1 MFSFS
6 DQVVVV
12 TGAGQGIGAEVAK
25 EFAQAD
31 GKVVIIDFNG
41 ETAEATA
48 QEIKANGGEAL
59 AYQADVSD
67 YERAQEIIADVVE
80 KWGKVDVLINNAGI
94 TRDRSFKKMS
104 KKEWDQVI
112 ATNLTGTFN
121 YSQACFNNMVEN
133 GYGRIVS
140 SSSLA
145 GVEGNFGQVNY
156 SASKGGIMAMT
167 KTMAREG
174 AAKGI
179 TANCVA
185 PGFVE
190 TPMTAAIPEDVK
202 QGMINSIPVKR
213 IGYPKDIAYAY
224 MFLAEK
230 ESGYVTGQTL
240 QVNGGMNM

>member
-6 DQVVVV
+6 NQVVVV

-59 AYQADVSD
+59 AYQVDVSD

-94 TRDRSFKKMS
+94 TRDRSFKKIS

-121 YSQACFNNMVEN
+121 YFQACFNNMVEN

-140 SSSLA
+140 SSSLT

-174 AAKGI
+174 AAKGV

-213 IGYPKDIAYAY
+213 IGLPMLICSLDKPCK
-224 MFLAEK
+224 LT
-230 ESGYVTGQTL
+230 V
-240 QVNGGMNM
+240 V

>member
-48 QEIKANGGEAL
+48 QEIKVNGGEAL
-59 AYQADVSD
+59 AYQVDVSD
-67 YERAQEIIADVVE
+67 YKRAQEIIADVVE

-94 TRDRSFKKMS
+94 TRDRSFKKIS

-140 SSSLA
+140 SSLA
-145 GVEGNFGQVNY
+145 GVEENFGQVNY

-190 TPMTAAIPEDVK
+190 TPMTAAITEDVK

-224 MFLAEK
+224 MFLAAK
-230 ESGYVTGQTL
+230 ESGYITGQTL
-240 QVNGGMNM
+240 QVNGGVNM

>member
-6 DQVVVV
+6 NQVVVV

-48 QEIKANGGEAL
+48 QEIKANGGEDL

-104 KKEWDQVI
+104 KKEWD
-112 ATNLTGTFN
+112 
-121 YSQACFNNMVEN
+121 
-133 GYGRIVS
+133 
-140 SSSLA
+140 
-145 GVEGNFGQVNY
+145 
-156 SASKGGIMAMT
+156 
-167 KTMAREG
+167 
-174 AAKGI
+174 
-179 TANCVA
+179 
-185 PGFVE
+185 
-190 TPMTAAIPEDVK
+190 
-202 QGMINSIPVKR
+202 
-213 IGYPKDIAYAY
+213 
-224 MFLAEK
+224 
-230 ESGYVTGQTL
+230 
-240 QVNGGMNM
+240 

>member
-48 QEIKANGGEAL
+48 QEIKVNGGEDL

-94 TRDRSFKKMS
+94 TRDRSFKKIS

-140 SSSLA
+140 SSLA
-145 GVEGNFGQVNY
+145 GVEENFGQVNY

-190 TPMTAAIPEDVK
+190 TPMTAAITEDVK

-224 MFLAEK
+224 MFLAAK
-230 ESGYVTGQTL
+230 ESGYITGQTL
-240 QVNGGMNM
+240 QVNGGVNM

>member
-6 DQVVVV
+6 NQVVVV

-48 QEIKANGGEAL
+48 QEIKANGGEDL

-94 TRDRSFKKMS
+94 TRDRSFKKIS

-133 GYGRIVS
+133 GYGRIV

-224 MFLAEK
+224 MFLAAK
-230 ESGYVTGQTL
+230 ESGYITGQTL
-240 QVNGGMNM
+240 QVNGGVNM

>member
-1 MFSFS
+1 M
-6 DQVVVV
+6 
-12 TGAGQGIGAEVAK
+12 
-25 EFAQAD
+25 
-31 GKVVIIDFNG
+31 
-41 ETAEATA
+41 
-48 QEIKANGGEAL
+48 
-59 AYQADVSD
+59 
-67 YERAQEIIADVVE
+67 
-80 KWGKVDVLINNAGI
+80 DVLINNAGI

-121 YSQACFNNMVEN
+121 HSQACFNNMVEN
-133 GYGRIVS
+133 GYGRIV

-174 AAKGI
+174 AAKGV

-202 QGMINSIPVKR
+202 QGMINSIPVKQ

-224 MFLAEK
+224 MFLAAK
-230 ESGYVTGQTL
+230 ESGYITGQTL
-240 QVNGGMNM
+240 QVNGGVNM

>member
-31 GKVVIIDFNG
+31 EKVVIIDFNG

-48 QEIKANGGEAL
+48 QEIKVNGGEDL

-94 TRDRSFKKMS
+94 TRDRSFKKIS

-140 SSSLA
+140 SSLA
-145 GVEGNFGQVNY
+145 GVEENFGQVNY

-190 TPMTAAIPEDVK
+190 TPMTAAITEDVK

-224 MFLAEK
+224 MFLAAK
-230 ESGYVTGQTL
+230 ESGYITGQTL

>member
-1 MFSFS
+1 
-6 DQVVVV
+6 
-12 TGAGQGIGAEVAK
+12 
-25 EFAQAD
+25 
-31 GKVVIIDFNG
+31 
-41 ETAEATA
+41 
-48 QEIKANGGEAL
+48 
-59 AYQADVSD
+59 
-67 YERAQEIIADVVE
+67 
-80 KWGKVDVLINNAGI
+80 
-94 TRDRSFKKMS
+94 
-104 KKEWDQVI
+104 
-112 ATNLTGTFN
+112 
-121 YSQACFNNMVEN
+121 MVEN
-133 GYGRIVS
+133 GYGRIV

-174 AAKGI
+174 AAKGV

-224 MFLAEK
+224 MFLAAK
-230 ESGYVTGQTL
+230 GSGYITGQNL

>member
-6 DQVVVV
+6 NQVVVV

-48 QEIKANGGEAL
+48 QEIKANGGEDL

-94 TRDRSFKKMS
+94 TRDRSFRKMS

-133 GYGRIVS
+133 GYGRIV

-190 TPMTAAIPEDVK
+190 TPMTAAITEDVK

-213 IGYPKDIAYAY
+213 IGLPMLIC
-224 MFLAEK
+224 
-230 ESGYVTGQTL
+230 S
-240 QVNGGMNM
+240 

>member
-6 DQVVVV
+6 NQVVVV

-48 QEIKANGGEAL
+48 QEIKANGGEDL

-94 TRDRSFKKMS
+94 TRDRSFRKMS

-133 GYGRIVS
+133 GYGRIV

-224 MFLAEK
+224 MFLAAK
-230 ESGYVTGQTL
+230 ESGYITGQTL
-240 QVNGGMNM
+240 QVNGGVNM

>member
-104 KKEWDQVI
+104 KKEWD
-112 ATNLTGTFN
+112 
-121 YSQACFNNMVEN
+121 
-133 GYGRIVS
+133 
-140 SSSLA
+140 
-145 GVEGNFGQVNY
+145 
-156 SASKGGIMAMT
+156 
-167 KTMAREG
+167 
-174 AAKGI
+174 
-179 TANCVA
+179 
-185 PGFVE
+185 
-190 TPMTAAIPEDVK
+190 
-202 QGMINSIPVKR
+202 
-213 IGYPKDIAYAY
+213 
-224 MFLAEK
+224 
-230 ESGYVTGQTL
+230 
-240 QVNGGMNM
+240 

>member
-1 MFSFS
+1 M
-6 DQVVVV
+6 
-12 TGAGQGIGAEVAK
+12 GAEVAK

-48 QEIKANGGEAL
+48 QEIKANGGEDL
-59 AYQADVSD
+59 AYQADFSD

-94 TRDRSFKKMS
+94 TRDRSFKKIS

-133 GYGRIVS
+133 GYGRIA

-145 GVEGNFGQVNY
+145 GVEENFGQVNY

-174 AAKGI
+174 AAKGT

-224 MFLAEK
+224 MFLAAK
-230 ESGYVTGQTL
+230 ESGYITGQTL
-240 QVNGGMNM
+240 QVNGGVNM

>member
-31 GKVVIIDFNG
+31 EKVVIIDFNG

-104 KKEWDQVI
+104 KKEWD
-112 ATNLTGTFN
+112 
-121 YSQACFNNMVEN
+121 
-133 GYGRIVS
+133 
-140 SSSLA
+140 
-145 GVEGNFGQVNY
+145 
-156 SASKGGIMAMT
+156 
-167 KTMAREG
+167 
-174 AAKGI
+174 
-179 TANCVA
+179 
-185 PGFVE
+185 
-190 TPMTAAIPEDVK
+190 
-202 QGMINSIPVKR
+202 
-213 IGYPKDIAYAY
+213 
-224 MFLAEK
+224 
-230 ESGYVTGQTL
+230 
-240 QVNGGMNM
+240 

>member
-1 MFSFS
+1 M
-6 DQVVVV
+6 
-12 TGAGQGIGAEVAK
+12 
-25 EFAQAD
+25 
-31 GKVVIIDFNG
+31 
-41 ETAEATA
+41 
-48 QEIKANGGEAL
+48 
-59 AYQADVSD
+59 DVSD

-94 TRDRSFKKMS
+94 TRDRSFKKIS

-140 SSSLA
+140 SSLA
-145 GVEGNFGQVNY
+145 GVEENFGQVNY
-156 SASKGGIMAMT
+156 SASKSGIMAMT

-190 TPMTAAIPEDVK
+190 TPMTAAITEDVK

-213 IGYPKDIAYAY
+213 IGYSKDIAYAY
-224 MFLAEK
+224 MFLAAK
-230 ESGYVTGQTL
+230 GSGYITGQNL